1 MSTSTLASAS
11 SASIDAGSF
20 FGRIFARIRLEISA
34 FFNELHA
41 AQVRTNTQEPF
52 GL

>member
-1 MSTSTLASAS
+1 MSTIASAS
-11 SASIDAGSF
+11 SGSSIDAGSF
-20 FGRIFARIRLEISA
+20 VGRVFARIGLEISA
-34 FFNELHA
+34 FFSELHA